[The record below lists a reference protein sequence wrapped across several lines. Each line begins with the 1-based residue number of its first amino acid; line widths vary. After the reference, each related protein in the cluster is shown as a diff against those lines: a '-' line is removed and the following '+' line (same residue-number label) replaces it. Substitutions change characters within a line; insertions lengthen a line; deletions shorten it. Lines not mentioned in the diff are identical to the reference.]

1 MIEFAK
7 LHALGNEKK
16 TSFSFA
22 FLSFFRNFAIEIAKL
37 LVLGIKNKWT
47 YFVLR
52 SFFRNLAIKDG
63 EVTPSRQKK
72 ETSFFVLRS
81 TFRNFAPK

>member
-1 MIEFAK
+1 MEIAK

-37 LVLGIKNKWT
+37 LALGIKNK
-47 YFVLR
+47 
-52 SFFRNLAIKDG
+52 
-63 EVTPSRQKK
+63 
-72 ETSFFVLRS
+72 
-81 TFRNFAPK
+81 